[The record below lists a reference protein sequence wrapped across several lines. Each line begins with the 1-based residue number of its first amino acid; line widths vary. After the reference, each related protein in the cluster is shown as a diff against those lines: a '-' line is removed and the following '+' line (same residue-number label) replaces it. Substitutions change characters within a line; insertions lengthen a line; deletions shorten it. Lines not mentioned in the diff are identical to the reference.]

1 MIKPIA
7 AAVLALLF
15 AAAAV
20 GEDRPPLPVVL
31 QRVADYVVHYQQVI
45 SGVVA
50 EEHYVQNADKSERP
64 FVTHRELKS
73 DLLLLR
79 AEGQANG
86 YVQFRD
92 VYEVDGD
99 PVRDRSDRLLKLF
112 LNPNANESAKKQA
125 AEIMNESA
133 RYNIGSV
140 QRNVNTPMFGLI
152 LFDPTYQ
159 PRFKY
164 SISTEHKGT
173 PRGLPKSDAY
183 RLSSDTWEI
192 DYEEVGMPTVI
203 QGDGQDAKSHGR
215 IWVDPETNRI
225 LITELVNEAKTV
237 RTTIRVSYQS
247 MPLEGVLLPVDMRE
261 TYLLK
266 NRFYTFEGEATYGNF
281 RRFSVNTEEVIGE
294 PKK

>member
-1 MIKPIA
+1 MAGLKAAVLTLLFA
-7 AAVLALLF
+7 AAVLAD
-15 AAAAV
+15 
-20 GEDRPPLPVVL
+20 DRPPLAVVL
-31 QRVADYVVHYQQVI
+31 QRVADYVVQYQKVI

-79 AEGQANG
+79 AEGQTNG

-99 PVRDRSDRLLKLF
+99 PVRDRNDRLLKLF
-112 LNPNANESAKKQA
+112 LNPNPKESAAKQA
-125 AEIMNESA
+125 AEIMNESS

-140 QRNVNTPMFGLI
+140 LRNVNTPMFGLI
-152 LFDPTYQ
+152 LFDPTFQ

-173 PRGLPKSDAY
+173 PRGLPKSEAF
-183 RLSSDTWEI
+183 RLPGDSWEI
-192 DYEEVGMPTVI
+192 DYEEVMLPTVI
-203 QGDGQDAKSHGR
+203 QGDNQDAKSHGR
-215 IWVDPETNRI
+215 IWVDPETSRI

-247 MPLEGVLLPVDMRE
+247 PPLEGVLLPVEMRE
-261 TYLLK
+261 TYVLK
-266 NRFYTFEGEATYGNF
+266 NRFNTFEGEATYGNF
-281 RRFSVNTEEVIGE
+281 RRFSVNTAEVIGE